1 MNEQKIEL
9 NKLINTEN
17 LSNDDVFPNISNDKT
32 YQTLLSRFAKSQEA
46 MSDEFVVSEAL
57 KIYSKLDENDFELKI
72 RILELLKGSI
82 F

>member
-9 NKLINTEN
+9 NKLINSEN

-46 MSDEFVVSEAL
+46 MSDEFIVSEAL
-57 KIYSKLDENDFELKI
+57 KIYSKLGENDFELKI
-72 RILELLKGSI
+72 RTLELLKGSI